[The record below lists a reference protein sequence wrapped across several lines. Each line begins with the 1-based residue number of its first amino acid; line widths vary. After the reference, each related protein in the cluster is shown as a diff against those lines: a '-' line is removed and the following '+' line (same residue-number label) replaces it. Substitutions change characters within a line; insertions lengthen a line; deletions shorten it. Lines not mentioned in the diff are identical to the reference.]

1 MHLNKGVR
9 RHRSGLLPMQHD
21 KDDKDDKHDS
31 KHEVCVLET
40 APLLETGRNT

>member
-1 MHLNKGVR
+1 
-9 RHRSGLLPMQHD
+9 MQHD